1 MCFDLHAVR
10 CAPPRP
16 RGMAAALVSMC
27 LSGALAAQ
35 PSTPSQPQPPP
46 GLSFDHALAVALS
59 RAPQLDARRAS
70 VEGASNAQISAGQL
84 PDPRLAVGIDNLP
97 ITGPD
102 RYSTARDFM
111 TMKRIGY
118 AQEVPNADK
127 RQARGDAAQARTA
140 RERAALDADRLAV
153 QREAALAWLARYF
166 AEQRLAG
173 FDALEREN
181 RLLQDSLASRISA
194 GKSLPADA
202 LLVRQEALALADRKD
217 ELTRDVAKAQATLKR
232 WIGAAADA
240 PLQGDPPALLPD
252 AQHSPDTVDR
262 HADLAT
268 YAPMADVARAELR
281 ELQAAKKGDWGWEVS
296 YAKRGP
302 AFSDMLSVQFS
313 FELPLWAGQRQDP
326 QIEVKRKELER
337 IAAEREDMRRRSLEE
352 VESRLAEHD
361 EMNRKLA
368 RLTDAALPLAVQR
381 VQLLLASYA
390 AGRTDLGAV
399 LAARRDSAEL
409 QLRALELQAQ
419 RMSLRARLAYLVT
432 ETRP

>member
-10 CAPPRP
+10 CAPRRP
-16 RGMAAALVSMC
+16 RGMAAALVWMC

-35 PSTPSQPQPPP
+35 PSTPSPT

-70 VEGASNAQISAGQL
+70 VEGASNAQISASQL

-102 RYSTARDFM
+102 RFSTARDFM

-127 RQARGDAAQARTA
+127 RQARGDAAEARTA
-140 RERAALDADRLAV
+140 RERAALDVDRLAV
-153 QREAALAWLARYF
+153 QREAAMAWLARYF

-181 RLLQDSLASRISA
+181 RLLQDSLASRITA

-217 ELTRDVAKAQATLKR
+217 ELARDVAKAQATLKR
-232 WIGAAADA
+232 WIGPAADA
-240 PLQGDPPALLPD
+240 PLQGDPPTLLPD
-252 AQHSPDTVDR
+252 PHHSPDTVDR

-302 AFSDMLSVQFS
+302 AYSDMLSVQFS

-326 QIEVKRKELER
+326 QIEVKRKELQR

-352 VESRLAEHD
+352 VEARLAEHD

-368 RLTDAALPLAVQR
+368 RLTDAAMPLAAQR

-390 AGRTDLGAV
+390 AGRTDLGVV

-409 QLRALELQAQ
+409 QLRLLELQAQ
-419 RMSLRARLAYLVT
+419 RMNLRARLAYLVT